1 MTAALFQP
9 LPLRGLTLNNR
20 VIVSPMCQYSAEDG
34 LPTDWHMIHIGG
46 LAMAGTGMLVIE
58 AVGVEPR
65 GRVTP
70 QCLGLYDD
78 ATEAALKRIIDACQQ
93 HGNTPVALQ
102 LGHAG
107 RKASC
112 HAPQNGG
119 RPLAEDEGAWP
130 TIGPSAVP
138 FGPDWHTPAEM
149 TRSDMDDVIA
159 AHVQATERA
168 HRVGFAALEI
178 HGAHG
183 YLLSS
188 FLSPLANRRGD
199 AYGGDNAGRMR
210 FPLELFATVRAA
222 WPADKPLGMRLN
234 GTDWDDAGLSNEDAI
249 AFARA
254 LKDLGCDF
262 FDVTGGGNSMVRPP
276 LKPGYQAPFAQTIK
290 QATGVPTMAVG
301 MIRDPQ
307 IAEDLI
313 TTGQCD
319 MVAIARGFLYEPRWT
334 WRAAHELGAEG
345 QYPPQY
351 ARANP
356 KLWPQAF
363 SDADDDPNI
372 TWEPG
377 AAPHIM
383 VPKRS

>member
-1 MTAALFQP
+1 
-9 LPLRGLTLNNR
+9 
-20 VIVSPMCQYSAEDG
+20 
-34 LPTDWHMIHIGG
+34 
-46 LAMAGTGMLVIE
+46 
-58 AVGVEPR
+58 
-65 GRVTP
+65 
-70 QCLGLYDD
+70 
-78 ATEAALKRIIDACQQ
+78 
-93 HGNTPVALQ
+93 
-102 LGHAG
+102 
-107 RKASC
+107 
-112 HAPQNGG
+112 
-119 RPLAEDEGAWP
+119 
-130 TIGPSAVP
+130 
-138 FGPDWHTPAEM
+138 
-149 TRSDMDDVIA
+149 
-159 AHVQATERA
+159 
-168 HRVGFAALEI
+168 
-178 HGAHG
+178 
-183 YLLSS
+183 
-188 FLSPLANRRGD
+188 
-199 AYGGDNAGRMR
+199 MR
-210 FPLELFATVRAA
+210 FPLELFAAVRAG

-313 TTGQCD
+313 TSGQCD